1 MTGKDCCKYLLEEN
15 RKLVGMYISDLSD
28 ADLAVRPAPGANPIG
43 WQLGHMIVGE
53 VMFFQKG
60 IPGVKSP
67 EIPAGFAEKHNSD
80 AAKAEPP
87 KGFLKKDEYLALFNQ
102 VRAATVAALDK
113 LTDADLDKDSG
124 LGDYCPTV
132 GKTFLCCA
140 DHDLMHGG
148 QFTVL
153 RRKLGKPVLF

>member
-1 MTGKDCCKYLLEEN
+1 MTAKDCCKYLLEEN
-15 RKLVGMYISDLSD
+15 RKLIGMYLSDLSD
-28 ADLAVRPAPGANPIG
+28 ADLAVRPAPGANPVG

-53 VMFFQKG
+53 VMFFHKG

-67 EIPAGFAEKHNSD
+67 EIPAGFAEKHNTD

-87 KGFLKKDEYLALFNQ
+87 KGFFKKDEYLALFNQ
-102 VRAATVAALDK
+102 VRAATIAALDK

-124 LGDYCPTV
+124 LGDFCPTV
-132 GKTFLCCA
+132 GKTFLMCA
-140 DHDLMHGG
+140 DHDLQHGG